1 MSVHGLNMTKTTR
14 VGKGAGRKCAR
25 LGRLVRAFSSEADT
39 GYKTIPRL
47 VPLSDFA
54 ESESA
59 LDIHADQTAV
69 IFLGYVGV
77 LRYSTLRIVFL
88 LPGFL
93 LQPRFEHKQF
103 RKRRIRVRRPVA

>member
-1 MSVHGLNMTKTTR
+1 MTKTTMAVPSKAR
-14 VGKGAGRKCAR
+14 ERAKVESAPDRAGSLEHFQAKR
-25 LGRLVRAFSSEADT
+25 
-39 GYKTIPRL
+39 IPAIKQYL

-59 LDIHADQTAV
+59 LDIHADQAAV
-69 IFLGYVGV
+69 IFLGCVGV
-77 LRYSTLRIVFL
+77 LRYSTLRVVFL

-93 LQPRFEHKQF
+93 LQPRFERKQF